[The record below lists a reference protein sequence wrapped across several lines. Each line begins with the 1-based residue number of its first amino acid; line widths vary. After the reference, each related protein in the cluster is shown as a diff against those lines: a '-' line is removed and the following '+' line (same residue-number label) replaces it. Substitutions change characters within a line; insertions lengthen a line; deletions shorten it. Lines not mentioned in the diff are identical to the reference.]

1 MVIVKNVINLVK
13 NVMVILI
20 NVQVA
25 MMDILLTKLVLD
37 VKILNHV
44 HLEDIEDMLEHVK
57 LFVLHKTII

>member
-1 MVIVKNVINLVK
+1 
-13 NVMVILI
+13 MVILI